1 MNTCRWCGG
10 RSQSVA
16 FCSAECASAA
26 NEMPE
31 LIHRS
36 SDPLPIPSP
45 RQVAAPKRS
54 WFLGVLSGG
63 LMGLGLAMALSPQA
77 PTPRPA
83 CGPRNEMARAKV
95 EVRAATLDF
104 VQNGLAGVWDGR
116 IDEPSDLSHWFVA
129 GDATASHQARIFQ
142 DQIKRAGTHLT
153 DAEVVDEPFV
163 PLGQTLGIERE
174 IGLAVAVLGLHDGRD
189 ADLRGGENGRNL
201 RERAGAIDDRQAQII
216 TADDLVHRRD
226 GTGA

>member
-36 SDPLPIPSP
+36 SDPLPVPTHQI
-45 RQVAAPKRS
+45 AAPKRS

-63 LMGLGLAMALSPQA
+63 LIGLGLAMALSPQT
-77 PTPRPA
+77 PTPRTA
-83 CGPRNEMARAKV
+83 CGPRNEMGRAKI
-95 EVRAATLDF
+95 EVRTATLDF
-104 VQNGLAGVWDGR
+104 VKNGLAGVWDGR
-116 IDEPSDLSHWFVA
+116 VDEPNDLSHWFIP
-129 GDATASHQARIFQ
+129 GDATAAPMARIFQ

-153 DAEVVDEPFV
+153 DAEVVDVRVSPTLDHADTDFFI
-163 PLGQTLGIERE
+163 QTDEVRRGHRCYTGTFQWIHQQDGAWLRSK
-174 IGLAVAVLGLHDGRD
+174 VSVLK
-189 ADLRGGENGRNL
+189 E
-201 RERAGAIDDRQAQII
+201 
-216 TADDLVHRRD
+216 TACR
-226 GTGA
+226 

>member
-16 FCSAECASAA
+16 FCSAECAAAA

-36 SDPLPIPSP
+36 SDPLPVPSP
-45 RQVAAPKRS
+45 RHVAAPKRS

-77 PTPRPA
+77 ATPKAA
-83 CGPRNEMARAKV
+83 CGPRDGMGKAKV

-116 IDEPSDLSHWFVA
+116 IDEPGDLTHWFVP
-129 GDATASHQARIFQ
+129 GDATAAPMARIFQ

-153 DAEVVDEPFV
+153 DAEVVDIRV
-163 PLGQTLGIERE
+163 SNTLDH
-174 IGLAVAVLGLHDGRD
+174 AD
-189 ADLRGGENGRNL
+189 ADFFVQTDEARRGHRCYTGTFQWIHQQDGSWLRSKVSILKE
-201 RERAGAIDDRQAQII
+201 
-216 TADDLVHRRD
+216 TACR
-226 GTGA
+226 